1 MRKIVLLVPVF
12 VCCLIGAAFGQNNQ
26 PNYTSQD
33 PMSSMAT
40 ELSNISRSVQ
50 TMNERFKAF
59 VDKFDKIGGTT
70 FSEKQEKLVLGL
82 EFLVRAEQRLAT
94 LQRTQIE
101 FVEKQGTTRTRLAQV
116 ERDLFPGS
124 IDRSVAL
131 EGTTRTEEIRDSKR
145 GALQAERTSLQGL
158 MSQINST
165 LADTDSA
172 VREALLMVQRLR
184 KLYLPQLEREI
195 YEQ

>member
-1 MRKIVLLVPVF
+1 
-12 VCCLIGAAFGQNNQ
+12 
-26 PNYTSQD
+26 
-33 PMSSMAT
+33 MSSMAT